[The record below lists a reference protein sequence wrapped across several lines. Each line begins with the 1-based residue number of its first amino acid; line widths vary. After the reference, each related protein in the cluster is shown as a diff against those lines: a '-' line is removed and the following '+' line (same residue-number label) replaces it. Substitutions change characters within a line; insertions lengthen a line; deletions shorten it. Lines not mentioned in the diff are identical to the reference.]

1 MGDSTPGLRPDAR
14 LRAAI
19 GRLVS
24 FRELFFVPARF
35 EELFAAR
42 LPAVRLGTGLLTP
55 ARLRED
61 RPRED
66 AAEGRRAFDDDVFL
80 IPERLPAGF
89 LTDARFATSPSCLG
103 SSRPSPERTRTPQD
117 YARESPDRHVW

>member
-1 MGDSTPGLRPDAR
+1 MPGLRPEAR
-14 LRAAI
+14 LRVAA
-19 GRLVS
+19 GRLAGV
-24 FRELFFVPARF
+24 RELFFVPARF

-42 LPAVRLGTGLLTP
+42 LPAVRLGTGLLTA

-66 AAEGRRAFDDDVFL
+66 SAEGRRAFDDDAFL

-89 LTDARFATSPSCLG
+89 LTDARFATSPSCLDSPG
-103 SSRPSPERTRTPQD
+103 SVP
-117 YARESPDRHVW
+117 